1 MDKTKSNAESRG
13 NSVLGMQFRTCENF
27 GESTDSSLDSAESQ
41 NQNQNNPRVSA
52 NLESRPLRGA
62 KNRNQASSS
71 GKADFLL
78 EADKRGSPPKSEKA
92 AAFWG
97 HNKKEL
103 GGAGRGVQP
112 FLREKTGENNSEE
125 NAESRL
131 DSAPLP
137 KNTKIR
143 SIIVGANGLSLGIS
157 IVVAIML
164 GVGAGILMQKIF
176 KVAWVLFLGVFWGI
190 AAAVLNVYK
199 VYKAELRDFE
209 KLANDPKY
217 KY

>member
-1 MDKTKSNAESRG
+1 MDKTKSNAESR
-13 NSVLGMQFRTCENF
+13 
-27 GESTDSSLDSAESQ
+27 LDSAISQ
-41 NQNQNNPRVSA
+41 N
-52 NLESRPLRGA
+52 
-62 KNRNQASSS
+62 
-71 GKADFLL
+71 
-78 EADKRGSPPKSEKA
+78 
-92 AAFWG
+92 
-97 HNKKEL
+97 L
-103 GGAGRGVQP
+103 GG
-112 FLREKTGENNSEE
+112 NSDKS
-125 NAESRL
+125 AESRL
-131 DSAPLP
+131 DSTPLS